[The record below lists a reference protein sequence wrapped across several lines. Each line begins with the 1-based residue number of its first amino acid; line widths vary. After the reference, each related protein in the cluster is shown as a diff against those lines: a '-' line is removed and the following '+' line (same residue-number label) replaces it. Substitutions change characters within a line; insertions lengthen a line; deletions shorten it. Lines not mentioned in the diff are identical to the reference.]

1 MSHSDQ
7 MQQAI
12 TLLRNT
18 LRDVLQYSSSELIR
32 EEALGQLNFAESQQT
47 FENIFKLFREVS
59 DSDVAALPLITI
71 NAVQQNAV
79 AAAGFFSRV
88 SRFTLTDQNPN
99 QTRNSLVAEADSLWH
114 QVFEAVAPKVAFLR
128 KADSD
133 TTRLAKELQENIL
146 VHQTSMRAASDEKD
160 AILEDM
166 KKTLGTIK
174 DNAAEAGVTKHSG
187 YFKDEA
193 DAHVLS
199 ASKWLWAS
207 LGFGSVM
214 LIYSGVFLWLD
225 HTASANASFYSS
237 IHFIVPR
244 LTILLVLG
252 FALVWSSRNYSAA
265 KHNEVVNRHRQ
276 NALNSFETFVKSTH
290 DAETKNA
297 VLLQATQSIFAPQDT
312 AFSRNDVPAG
322 PATQIVEIVRGI
334 SSGRAS

>member
-1 MSHSDQ
+1 MSSSDQ
-7 MQQAI
+7 MLQATTI
-12 TLLRNT
+12 LRNT
-18 LRDVLQYSSSELIR
+18 LRDVLQYSTVDLVR
-32 EEALGQLNFAESQQT
+32 EDALGQLNLAESQKT
-47 FENIFKLFREVS
+47 FDNIFKLFREVN
-59 DSDVAALPLITI
+59 DSDLTGLPLITVNTI
-71 NAVQQNAV
+71 QQHA
-79 AAAGFFSRV
+79 ATAAGFFGRV
-88 SRFTLTDQNPN
+88 SGFTLTDQNPN
-99 QTRNSLVAEADSLWH
+99 QTRNTLVAEADGLWH
-114 QVFEAVAPKVAFLR
+114 QVFEAVSPKVAFLR

-133 TTRLAKELQENIL
+133 TTRLAKELQESIL
-146 VHQTSMRAASDEKD
+146 VQQAAMRAASDEKD

-193 DAHVLS
+193 DSHVLS
-199 ASKWLWAS
+199 ASRWLKTA
-207 LGFGSVM
+207 LVFGLAM
-214 LIYSGVFLWLD
+214 LAYSGLFLWLD
-225 HTASANASFYSS
+225 HPASADANFYSS

-252 FALVWSSRNYSAA
+252 FALGWSSRNYSAA

-297 VLLQATQSIFAPQDT
+297 VLRQATQSIFAPQDT
-312 AFSRNDVPAG
+312 AFSKNDVSAG

-334 SSGRAS
+334 SGSKSN